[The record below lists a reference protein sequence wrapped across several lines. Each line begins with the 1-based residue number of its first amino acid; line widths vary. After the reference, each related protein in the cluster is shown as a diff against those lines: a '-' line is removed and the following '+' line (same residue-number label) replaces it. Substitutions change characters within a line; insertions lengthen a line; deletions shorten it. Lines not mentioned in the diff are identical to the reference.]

1 MASVKGTAEE
11 EVKQSAHGKEGEE
24 RPKDAESGEEEDDRP
39 AEEGSDDSQAAKS
52 EEEEDDD
59 DVKGGKGGG
68 GVSKKRGAHKKT
80 EASSSPAT
88 PSTSTRP
95 TRDRKT
101 VDRFYVSSPPISAA
115 PKSLSIEKGRGMQLK
130 DIPNVAYK
138 LSKRKP
144 DENLQILHSILYGKK
159 AKARN
164 LKKNIGEFSGYTWPD
179 DEHEKQKGKVRDR
192 LDKCVK
198 EKLLDFC
205 DILNVASI
213 KSSSKKEEL
222 TVRLLEFLESPHST
236 TDQLLAEKEKKRK
249 SRRSRVKKTK
259 RSTNETAEK
268 AAKKKKSPV
277 GKKRKQSSEISEDA
291 ESSSPGDESEE
302 EEEDAKKESDNEGTV
317 SDDTEQEE
325 DKEESSMKDHDEKI
339 TPEKGSGDTD
349 ILVKPSK
356 TSDKPTKVAAP
367 LIDPEAH
374 VSKKRKAEKDSEG
387 DDKNA
392 SAAEKASSSEKKLPE
407 KPKKGKVKKSE
418 PNKEEIYAAVVNIL
432 KGADF
437 EKATVNDII
446 RQLGSHFEV
455 DFKPRKA
462 EVKAIITE
470 AITNMSGDEEED
482 EDQGGED

>member
-1 MASVKGTAEE
+1 MASVKETAEE
-11 EVKQSAHGKEGEE
+11 EVKQSAHGKEG
-24 RPKDAESGEEEDDRP
+24 PKDADSGEEEDDRP

-52 EEEEDDD
+52 GEEEEDDD
-59 DVKGGKGGG
+59 VKEGKGGG
-68 GVSKKRGAHKKT
+68 SVSKKRSARKKT

-130 DIPNVAYK
+130 EIPNVAYK

-144 DENLQILHSILYGKK
+144 DENLQILHTILYGKK

-164 LKKNIGEFSGYTWPD
+164 LKKNIGEFSGYTWAD

-205 DILNVASI
+205 DILNVTSI

-236 TDQLLAEKEKKRK
+236 TDQLLAEKEKKKK
-249 SRRSRVKKTK
+249 SRRSKVKKTK

-277 GKKRKQSSEISEDA
+277 GKKRKQSSENSEDG
-291 ESSSPGDESEE
+291 ESSSPSDESEQ
-302 EEEDAKKESDNEGTV
+302 EEDAKKKSDNEGTV

-325 DKEESSMKDHDEKI
+325 DKEESSMNDHDEKI

-349 ILVKPSK
+349 IPVKTSK
-356 TSDKPTKVAAP
+356 TSNKRTKGKSSTPAAKKGAAP
-367 LIDPEAH
+367 STDPEAH
-374 VSKKRKAEKDSEG
+374 ISKKRKAEKDSEG

-392 SAAEKASSSEKKLPE
+392 SAAEKASSSEKKLPG
-407 KPKKGKVKKSE
+407 KP
-418 PNKEEIYAAVVNIL
+418 
-432 KGADF
+432 
-437 EKATVNDII
+437 
-446 RQLGSHFEV
+446 
-455 DFKPRKA
+455 
-462 EVKAIITE
+462 
-470 AITNMSGDEEED
+470 
-482 EDQGGED
+482 